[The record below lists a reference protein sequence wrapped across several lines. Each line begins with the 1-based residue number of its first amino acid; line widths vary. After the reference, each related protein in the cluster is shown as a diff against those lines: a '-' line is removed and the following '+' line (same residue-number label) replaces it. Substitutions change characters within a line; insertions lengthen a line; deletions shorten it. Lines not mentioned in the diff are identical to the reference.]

1 MTSPIQHSASRPPSL
16 ARLVRALRRHGITQA
31 QIAFEASKTSKFG
44 TTCPA
49 VVSGVLSGRNKSK
62 NIVTTARRLLAEA
75 KDGGTTTSHHHIRR
89 ATR

>member
-1 MTSPIQHSASRPPSL
+1 MHAIQHSVSRPPSL

-62 NIVTTARRLLAEA
+62 NIVATAKRLLAEA
-75 KDGGTTTSHHHIRR
+75 KDGGTTSITTTGR
-89 ATR
+89 AER